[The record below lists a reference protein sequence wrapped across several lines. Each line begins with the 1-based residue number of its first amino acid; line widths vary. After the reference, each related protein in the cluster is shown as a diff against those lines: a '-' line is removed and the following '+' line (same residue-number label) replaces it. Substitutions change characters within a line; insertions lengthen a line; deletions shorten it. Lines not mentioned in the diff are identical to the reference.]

1 MVHSFKILND
11 YFALDVESGSVF
23 VIDKLTYFLLG
34 GDENK
39 SSTLK
44 NAHDI
49 CDNGAHLSEFSSAE
63 IIEAK
68 EELLKLISEGILF
81 TDYPAQPKAKRESA
95 IKAMCLNICHDCN
108 LRCKYCFA
116 EEGIKEHSKM
126 SFETAKNAVDFLI
139 SRSKK
144 RKNLEIDFFGGEPLL
159 NLDVVKQTV
168 DYANEQAKLFGKNFK
183 FTITTNGVLLSE
195 ENRRYINENMYN
207 VVLSIDGRENV
218 HNSMRKNIGGGNSFE
233 PVFKNS
239 LEMAK
244 LRLAEHQD
252 HYARGTY
259 TSQNLDFYED
269 VIALHQ
275 NGFEQISLEPVVLD
289 ASNEL
294 AIKESHLPQIRESY
308 LKLAEYYLEMRK
320 KDKTWF
326 NFFHFM
332 MDFDGAS
339 PCESK
344 LTTGCGAGSEYI
356 AVAPDGTIYPCHQ
369 FAGKLDYQ
377 MGNVNSQ
384 AFDTAI
390 SDKMSQI
397 NLFSKEDCN
406 NCWARYY
413 CGGGC
418 ACNNLNFSGS
428 LNGVYKIGCEIMKI
442 RTETAI
448 AINAIEHQQQEND

>member
-34 GDENK
+34 GEEEK

-44 NAHDI
+44 KPDEIIDNAERF
-49 CDNGAHLSEFSSAE
+49 SEFTGAE
-63 IIEAK
+63 IAEAK
-68 EELLKLISEGILF
+68 QEIQKLINDGVLF
-81 TDYPAQPKAKRESA
+81 TNYPIVSKSKRDSA

-139 SRSKK
+139 AHSKN

-168 DYANEQAKLFGKNFK
+168 VYAKEQAEKFKKSFK
-183 FTITTNGVLLSE
+183 FTITTNGVLLTE
-195 ENRRYINENMYN
+195 ENRRYLNESMYN
-207 VVLSIDGRENV
+207 VVLSIDGRESV
-218 HNSMRKNIGGGNSFE
+218 HNSMRKNIGGSNSFE
-233 PVFKNS
+233 PVLKNS

-244 LRLAEHQD
+244 LRTREGKD

-259 TSQNLDFYED
+259 TSQNLDFHND
-269 VIALHQ
+269 VIALHES
-275 NGFEQISLEPVVLD
+275 GFEQISLEPVVLD
-289 ASNEL
+289 ETSEL
-294 AIKESHLPQIRESY
+294 AIKDSHLPQIRESY
-308 LKLAEYYLEMRK
+308 LKLAEYYLKMRAQ
-320 KDKTWF
+320 DETWF

-369 FAGKLDYQ
+369 FAGKLDYR
-377 MGNVNSQ
+377 MGNVNTGVFDDSVSQ
-384 AFDTAI
+384 Q
-390 SDKMSQI
+390 MSQI
-397 NLFSKEDCN
+397 NLFSKKDCSE
-406 NCWARYY
+406 CWAKYY

-418 ACNNLNFSGS
+418 ACNNLNFGGS
-428 LNGVYKIGCEIMKI
+428 LTGVYKTGCEIMRI
-442 RTETAI
+442 RTEAAI
-448 AINAIEHQQQEND
+448 AINAIEHQQQD